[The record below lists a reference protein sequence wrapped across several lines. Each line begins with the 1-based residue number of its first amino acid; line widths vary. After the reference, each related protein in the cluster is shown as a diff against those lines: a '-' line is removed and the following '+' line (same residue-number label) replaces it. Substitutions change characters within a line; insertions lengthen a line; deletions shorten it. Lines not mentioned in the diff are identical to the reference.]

1 MIVAATTQ
9 RAGDSQILSLSL
21 PLPLSKPLAR
31 TSSVPSNSPA
41 LACDDRGPS
50 RMVGRSICA
59 AIALAERGEMFETPT
74 FFFFL
79 QRARRPRQRRFSFFP
94 LGLSSSHLL
103 FSSPFFPFP
112 SNQKHR
118 KNNSLASC
126 LQQQRSYAAATTLS
140 TSSSPNY
147 FPHLSKSSTQAS
159 PSVSQARVAGATLRG
174 RDRAPRTSMSDP
186 ETVYAKRA
194 SGSNAPPTQPLTS
207 AGTIDPRF
215 SYAFRHHSMSDA
227 ASQRGPVAPGVHV
240 FEGGPAVSTA
250 DVASPLRHSMAE
262 PEFASAVRTRL
273 S

>member
-1 MIVAATTQ
+1 
-9 RAGDSQILSLSL
+9 
-21 PLPLSKPLAR
+21 
-31 TSSVPSNSPA
+31 
-41 LACDDRGPS
+41 
-50 RMVGRSICA
+50 
-59 AIALAERGEMFETPT
+59 
-74 FFFFL
+74 
-79 QRARRPRQRRFSFFP
+79 
-94 LGLSSSHLL
+94 
-103 FSSPFFPFP
+103 
-112 SNQKHR
+112 
-118 KNNSLASC
+118 
-126 LQQQRSYAAATTLS
+126 
-140 TSSSPNY
+140 
-147 FPHLSKSSTQAS
+147 
-159 PSVSQARVAGATLRG
+159 
-174 RDRAPRTSMSDP
+174 MSDP